1 MPRKPRPKE
10 LPRVVTRLTRM
21 RQWSGLTQKELA
33 EKLGYSYFAVHGW
46 ENGTIHPSY
55 QSLVDWCGY
64 FDLEL
69 DAREVAR

>member
-1 MPRKPRPKE
+1 MPRKPRPNE

-21 RQWSGLTQKELA
+21 REWSGLTQKQLA

-64 FDLEL
+64 FNLEL
-69 DAREVAR
+69 DAREVAK